1 MTQVSE
7 RNQFEEVD
15 YQVVHTTMGRIRIHV
30 PRLAHDLEYTNKLQH
45 LVESLN
51 FVSSLRINRSAS
63 SIVVKYNTFIVPL
76 ATVQSALVDAIQ
88 QARTTDV
95 PIVPTPE
102 APPSSRETNVVH
114 QASVV
119 SRYACLI
126 FNPIAGQSNPEQDLE
141 KIQSILEPEF
151 DLDVLTTTPE
161 VDTYQLAKDAVDQKF
176 EAIIVSGG
184 DGTVSAVASAVVE
197 TDIPLGI
204 IPRGTANAFAN
215 ALGIPTSIED
225 ACATILAGTT
235 RVVDAASCNGRPM
248 ILLAGIGFEAETVN
262 RADRE
267 YKDQFGMLAYI
278 LAGLEELSE
287 LETFAAQLETDD
299 KNITLQAAA
308 VTVANIAPP
317 TSVLAQG
324 PDELIADD
332 GLLDVTLV
340 APTNSLEALAATYNL
355 LQSALLGQS
364 ATQPNTGYLRTKRV
378 KITTDP
384 PQKVV
389 TDGELIGHT
398 PVEIEC
404 IPRGLTIFV
413 PTESKNQPIPTEK
426 LDNLTNLQ
434 IEPKEPAVM
443 HPTSQE

>member
-1 MTQVSE
+1 M
-7 RNQFEEVD
+7 
-15 YQVVHTTMGRIRIHV
+15 Y
-30 PRLAHDLEYTNKLQH
+30 
-45 LVESLN
+45 
-51 FVSSLRINRSAS
+51 
-63 SIVVKYNTFIVPL
+63 
-76 ATVQSALVDAIQ
+76 
-88 QARTTDV
+88 
-95 PIVPTPE
+95 
-102 APPSSRETNVVH
+102 

-119 SRYACLI
+119 SRCACLI
-126 FNPIAGQSNPEQDLE
+126 FNPIAGQSNPEQDLK
-141 KIQSILEPEF
+141 KIQSILEPEL

-161 VDTYQLAKDAVDQKF
+161 VDTYQLAKDAVDQKRF

-287 LETFAAQLETDD
+287 LETFAAQLETND

-324 PDELIADD
+324 PDELISDD
-332 GLLDVTLV
+332 GLLDVTIM

-355 LQSALLGQS
+355 LQSALLGKS
-364 ATQPNTGYLRTKRV
+364 ATQPNTGYLRTKRI

-389 TDGELIGHT
+389 KDGELIGHT

-413 PTESKNQPIPTEK
+413 PTESKNQPILTEK
-426 LDNLTNLQ
+426 LANLIDLQ
-434 IEPKEPAVM
+434 IEPKEPGVV
-443 HPTSQE
+443 HPTSKD

>member
-1 MTQVSE
+1 
-7 RNQFEEVD
+7 
-15 YQVVHTTMGRIRIHV
+15 
-30 PRLAHDLEYTNKLQH
+30 
-45 LVESLN
+45 
-51 FVSSLRINRSAS
+51 
-63 SIVVKYNTFIVPL
+63 
-76 ATVQSALVDAIQ
+76 
-88 QARTTDV
+88 
-95 PIVPTPE
+95 
-102 APPSSRETNVVH
+102 
-114 QASVV
+114 
-119 SRYACLI
+119 
-126 FNPIAGQSNPEQDLE
+126 
-141 KIQSILEPEF
+141 
-151 DLDVLTTTPE
+151 
-161 VDTYQLAKDAVDQKF
+161 
-176 EAIIVSGG
+176 
-184 DGTVSAVASAVVE
+184 
-197 TDIPLGI
+197 
-204 IPRGTANAFAN
+204 
-215 ALGIPTSIED
+215 
-225 ACATILAGTT
+225 
-235 RVVDAASCNGRPM
+235 M
-248 ILLAGIGFEAETVN
+248 ILLAGVGFEAETVN

-299 KNITLQAAA
+299 KIITLQAAA

-324 PDELIADD
+324 PEELIADD

-364 ATQPNTGYLRTKRV
+364 ADQPNTGYLRTKRI

-413 PTESKNQPIPTEK
+413 PQNQRTSQSPPEK
-426 LDNLTNLQ
+426 LDELTNLQ
-434 IEPKEPAVM
+434 IEPKQPAVV